1 MAVSTFGSTHADDA
15 TTTDAL
21 SPEASAART
30 QRRYAAAHLYLGLAM
45 LAVGGLMG
53 LMQALNRVQIDIAD
67 DLQLSSYYQ
76 GLTIHGVALVLVFTF
91 AFANSL
97 LILATAR
104 GFGRALVATPLIVAA
119 FYSML
124 VGTVMAT
131 WAMLANEATVLFTFY
146 APLQASTIFYL
157 GIVLVVVSTWL
168 ISASQLLTLRAWRR
182 DHAGERIPLPAYTS
196 IVTYLLW
203 DIASVFVAV
212 EVLFFLIP
220 WSMGWIA
227 EVDPQFTRTLFWAS
241 GHAIVYVWLLPAYI
255 SWYTMVP
262 KMAGGKLFSD
272 ALPRLVFI
280 LFLLLSTPVGLHHQY
295 TDPGIEPILK
305 SMHLVL
311 TFGVTFP
318 SIITFFTIMASL
330 ENAGRTRGGTGLF
343 GWVWAL
349 PWGNP
354 ALVGQL
360 LAMLGFI
367 LGGISGSINASA
379 TMNLVVHNTSWI
391 PGHFHLTVGTAVAL
405 TIMAMMYWMVP
416 YLSGRK
422 LWNSRLALL
431 QVWLYFIGVLIFS
444 RGQIQGGLD
453 GMPRRTSIGEAGY
466 DVSQWDQANA
476 LTAIGGVV
484 MVVSGLIFF
493 AVIIGTLLNRR
504 MTAAEAE
511 EVQIPVS
518 EAIHGPEKT
527 HPIWDRLGF
536 WSLVAI
542 LGVVAAYLPV
552 MVSYLPLNNVSEGF
566 SNIF

>member
-1 MAVSTFGSTHADDA
+1 
-15 TTTDAL
+15 
-21 SPEASAART
+21 
-30 QRRYAAAHLYLGLAM
+30 
-45 LAVGGLMG
+45 
-53 LMQALNRVQIDIAD
+53 
-67 DLQLSSYYQ
+67 
-76 GLTIHGVALVLVFTF
+76 
-91 AFANSL
+91 
-97 LILATAR
+97 
-104 GFGRALVATPLIVAA
+104 
-119 FYSML
+119 
-124 VGTVMAT
+124 
-131 WAMLANEATVLFTFY
+131 
-146 APLQASTIFYL
+146 
-157 GIVLVVVSTWL
+157 
-168 ISASQLLTLRAWRR
+168 
-182 DHAGERIPLPAYTS
+182 
-196 IVTYLLW
+196 
-203 DIASVFVAV
+203 
-212 EVLFFLIP
+212 
-220 WSMGWIA
+220 
-227 EVDPQFTRTLFWAS
+227 
-241 GHAIVYVWLLPAYI
+241 VWLLPAYI

-343 GWVWAL
+343 GWIWAL

-379 TMNLVVHNTSWI
+379 TMNLVIHNTSWI

-444 RGQIQGGLD
+444 RGQIQGGLE

-552 MVSYLPLNNVSEGF
+552 MVSYWPLNNVSEGF